1 MKKSLLLLIFTF
13 CFAIINHAHGE
24 RIVKVGAF
32 NYYPGIF
39 KDTDGEVKGFFVDA
53 LNELGQNENIKFIYV
68 YGSWEQGLERI
79 KTGEIDMLTS
89 VAYTKERAVFMD
101 YAQTPLLTV
110 WGEVY
115 VEPKSEIKGIKDLNG
130 KTIAVMKSD
139 FNGEF
144 LRQLTTKLSI
154 NCNYIETNDF
164 DEVFQL
170 ILTEKVDAGV
180 VNNTYG
186 APKSQEYSL
195 LSSGIVFNPFDIFF
209 TVKKGENA
217 WLLKLLNM
225 YLETWVHDR
234 NSVYNVSRQK
244 WSHGKVGKMEVFPEW
259 LQNGIYAVVVFVLL
273 LMAFIGLLR
282 YRVRKATAKLKYS
295 ETLFETFMDNTP
307 AFVYIKD
314 EALNHIY
321 RNKMLNNIVNNHLIN
336 NISSA
341 KTIFEPETA
350 ETIEQ
355 TDRVILDLGKG
366 SKNIQFQ
373 CNLNGETVWLHDY
386 KFFIALPDGKPG
398 IGGISIDMTR
408 LKETELELIKAKE
421 KAEESDRLKSAF
433 LANMSHEIRTPM
445 NGILGFASLLN
456 KPGLTGDQQ
465 HEYIEIIRK
474 SGARMLNIINDI
486 VDISKIEAGLMN
498 LELSESNVNEQLEYI
513 YTFFK
518 PEADAKGL
526 MLQFNLALAAPKA
539 TILTDREK
547 LFAVLTNLVKNAIKY
562 TTKGLITFGYEL
574 KNNQKNQKELQFFV
588 KDTGIGIS
596 PNRIDAI
603 FERFV
608 QADIEDKM
616 ARQGAGLGLS
626 ISKAYVD
633 MMGGEIW
640 VESEKGRGS
649 VFGVLFYLPYRAC
662 KKRSLLLC

>member
-39 KDTDGEVKGFFVDA
+39 KDTDGEVKGFFVDV

-259 LQNGIYAVVVFVLL
+259 LQNGIYAVVIIVLL

-321 RNKMLNNIVNNHLIN
+321 R
-336 NISSA
+336 
-341 KTIFEPETA
+341 
-350 ETIEQ
+350 
-355 TDRVILDLGKG
+355 
-366 SKNIQFQ
+366 
-373 CNLNGETVWLHDY
+373 
-386 KFFIALPDGKPG
+386 
-398 IGGISIDMTR
+398 
-408 LKETELELIKAKE
+408 
-421 KAEESDRLKSAF
+421 
-433 LANMSHEIRTPM
+433 
-445 NGILGFASLLN
+445 
-456 KPGLTGDQQ
+456 
-465 HEYIEIIRK
+465 
-474 SGARMLNIINDI
+474 
-486 VDISKIEAGLMN
+486 
-498 LELSESNVNEQLEYI
+498 
-513 YTFFK
+513 
-518 PEADAKGL
+518 
-526 MLQFNLALAAPKA
+526 
-539 TILTDREK
+539 
-547 LFAVLTNLVKNAIKY
+547 
-562 TTKGLITFGYEL
+562 
-574 KNNQKNQKELQFFV
+574 
-588 KDTGIGIS
+588 
-596 PNRIDAI
+596 
-603 FERFV
+603 
-608 QADIEDKM
+608 
-616 ARQGAGLGLS
+616 
-626 ISKAYVD
+626 
-633 MMGGEIW
+633 
-640 VESEKGRGS
+640 
-649 VFGVLFYLPYRAC
+649 
-662 KKRSLLLC
+662 